1 MSAAARATTWMIRRA
16 GVRGKPRHDAP
27 IEVQTI
33 KTNEQ
38 ASARITGYCKLEM
51 GLGETRAAARAATER
66 VAKLGA
72 AAFPA
77 RAGTNRSTAPRVRP
91 RR

>member
-1 MSAAARATTWMIRRA
+1 MSAAARAAMWMIRRA
-16 GVRGKPRHDAP
+16 SVRGKPRHGAP

-38 ASARITGYCKLEM
+38 ASARITGYCKPEK
-51 GLGETRAAARAATER
+51 GLGETRAAVRAATER

-77 RAGTNRSTAPRVRP
+77 RAGMNRSTASRARLG
-91 RR
+91 R

>member
-1 MSAAARATTWMIRRA
+1 MWTIRRA
-16 GVRGKPRHDAP
+16 GVRGKPWHGAP

-38 ASARITGYCKLEM
+38 ASAQVAGYRKLEKD
-51 GLGETRAAARAATER
+51 LGETRAAARAATER
-66 VAKLGA
+66 VVKLGA
-72 AAFPA
+72 AVFPA
-77 RAGTNRSTAPRVRP
+77 RVEMNRSTAPRVRP